1 MIKTDV
7 SDNTLK
13 MEMKKISMNNSIFA
27 DLY

>member
-1 MIKTDV
+1 V